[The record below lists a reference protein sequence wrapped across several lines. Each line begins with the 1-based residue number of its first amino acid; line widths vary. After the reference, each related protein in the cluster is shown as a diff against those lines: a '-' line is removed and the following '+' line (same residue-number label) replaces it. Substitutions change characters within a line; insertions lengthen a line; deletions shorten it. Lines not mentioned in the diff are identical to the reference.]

1 MTACN
6 RPGCTGTVRGTG
18 FCGTCFRRPL
28 SEAEMPG
35 PGAAASGPSRTS
47 GDPLSLPVF
56 EFPDPSSR
64 ILRDPDIPEESRKC
78 ATPDCGAEVGRSY
91 AGQPA
96 ISEGFCP
103 RCGHPYSF
111 LPNLHEGD
119 LVADQYE
126 VIGCFARGGLGWVYL
141 ARDTRLDDNLVVLK
155 GLIDLRYAAL
165 ATAERRA
172 LTMMDHKNIVR
183 ILNFVSYP
191 DSTGKRREY
200 IVMEYVDGL
209 TLREA
214 TRQRMLGAEPLR
226 VEHVVF
232 CVLQVLEA
240 MEYLHRRGYLYCD
253 MKPDNVIVRPGRRG
267 EEDRVK
273 VIDLGAVR
281 KTGDRESDR
290 IGTKPYEVDGTEI
303 NARGLTVQSDI
314 HTVGVTLERLYR
326 GTADWLDQQT
336 GSTDDRFAIGL
347 ESFQRLVARARHAD
361 ADHRFDSAAQM
372 AEQLKG
378 VRREIA
384 SLRDGVSRPEP
395 SAVFAP
401 TAVLLDAGLG
411 AVPPLHR
418 WTRPDQYSGTG
429 VPLPDGRPS
438 PAAVAIG
445 LPVPRVDPGD
455 EAAGYLDATGAP
467 DPLRLLNKL
476 ETAELST
483 AEIWFARCRAQLELG
498 RLDLAAESLRSAR
511 RQAGDWR
518 AAWHRGLLA
527 LARGEVEQAG
537 SEFSAVYDAL
547 PGEQAPKLALGF
559 CAEHDGKHDRAQRL
573 YEAVWRVDRSQGSA
587 AFGLTRI
594 RLAEGDRAGAVAV
607 LDEVPK
613 VSRHYD
619 DAAVAAVI
627 ILCGLLRSGAPTAAD
642 LREAAERFPSLYLD
656 GGEEDGDARNRLVTI
671 LREAAFK
678 RVGEAGAHLDGGAV
692 FGAVPSEEGL
702 HLLLEESY
710 RGLAGQA
717 HDEDEH
723 GILIDLA
730 NTIRPR
736 TLL

>member
-6 RPGCTGTVRGTG
+6 RPGCTGTVRATG
-18 FCGTCFRRPL
+18 FCGTCWLRPL
-28 SEAEMPG
+28 SEEALAEVTVVTG
-35 PGAAASGPSRTS
+35 TSVVSQTS
-47 GDPLSLPVF
+47 GDPFALPVF
-56 EFPDPSSR
+56 EFPEPSSR
-64 ILRDPDIPEESRKC
+64 ILANANIPEESRKC
-78 ATPDCGAEVGRSY
+78 PGENCGAPVGRSY

-103 RCGHPYSF
+103 ACGHPYSF

-119 LVADQYE
+119 LVDGQYE

-141 ARDTRLDDNLVVLK
+141 AKDRRLDDNLVVLK

-172 LTMMDHKNIVR
+172 MTMMDHKNIVR
-183 ILNFVSYP
+183 ILNFVSHP
-191 DSTGKRREY
+191 DSAGEQREY

-214 TRQRMLGAEPLR
+214 IRQRALGTEPLR
-226 VEHVVF
+226 VEHVIF

-253 MKPDNVIVRPGRRG
+253 MKPDNVIVRPGHRG

-281 KTGDRESDR
+281 KADDRESSR
-290 IGTKPYEVDGTEI
+290 IGTKPFEVGEAEFQT
-303 NARGLTVQSDI
+303 RGLTVQSDI
-314 HTVGVTLERLYR
+314 HTVGVMLERLYS
-326 GTADWLDQQT
+326 GTSDWLDQQT
-336 GSTDDRFAIGL
+336 GATDEHFAIGL
-347 ESFQRLVARARHAD
+347 ESFKRLIARARHED
-361 ADHRFDSAAQM
+361 ADQRFDSAAQM

-384 SLRDGVSRPEP
+384 SLRDGVARPEP
-395 SAVFAP
+395 STVFEP
-401 TAVLLDAGLG
+401 TAALLDSGLG
-411 AVPPLHR
+411 DVPPLHR
-418 WTRPDQYSGTG
+418 WTQPDQYRGTG

-438 PAAVAIG
+438 SAQVAIG
-445 LPVPRVDPGD
+445 LPVPRIDPGD
-455 EAAGYLDATGAP
+455 AAAAVSETDA
-467 DPLRLLNKL
+467 LRLLDKL
-476 ETAELST
+476 ETAELNT
-483 AEIWFARCRAQLELG
+483 AESWFARCRAQIEIG

-511 RQAGDWR
+511 RQTGDWR
-518 AAWHRGLLA
+518 VAWHRGLLA
-527 LARGEVEQAG
+527 LARGEVDQARL
-537 SEFSAVYDAL
+537 EFTAVYDAL
-547 PGEQAPKLALGF
+547 PGEEAPKLALGF
-559 CAEHDGKHDRAQRL
+559 CAEHEGKIERARRL
-573 YEAVWRVDRSQGSA
+573 YVAVWRRDRSQGSA

-619 DAAVAAVI
+619 SAAVAAVI
-627 ILCGLLRSGAPTAAD
+627 ILCGRLRSGSPTVAD
-642 LREAAERFPSLYLD
+642 LRKAAARLPSLYLD
-656 GGEEDGDARNRLVTI
+656 TDGRNRLVTI
-671 LREAAFK
+671 LREAALPL
-678 RVGEAGAHLDGGAV
+678 VGEHGTRLDAGAV

-702 HLLLEESY
+702 QLLLEQSY

-717 HDEDEH
+717 ETEGEH

-736 TLL
+736 TLS